1 MLPAV
6 VNAVAHAR
14 QRGVEVTLL
23 DDRGQALPSATAMAL
38 IAGRIAV
45 ALDAVHEGAVTV
57 RLVPPGRDTAVTV
70 VTRKGEATTRLA
82 LTGEG
87 VVAS

>member
-1 MLPAV
+1 MLPTVVTAV
-6 VNAVAHAR
+6 TLAR

-23 DDRGQALPSATAMAL
+23 DDRGQALPSSSAMAQ
-38 IAGRIAV
+38 IGSRIA
-45 ALDAVHEGAVTV
+45 ATLDAVDEGAVTV